1 MAEAY
6 DSDRTQTLLMK
17 VFDEGGRAYLLT
29 LQDRKAVSALNMMQK
44 VLIQSA
50 VLTLTNSHSH

>member
-6 DSDRTQTLLMK
+6 DSDKTEALLMK
-17 VFDEGGRAYLLT
+17 VFDKGGRDYLLT

-44 VLIQSA
+44 VFIQSA